1 MQLQATG
8 TVSAPSYLWEGPG
21 SVRSKRYFRLSSAAT
36 VAHTECQSRR
46 CHCYG
51 RSSSLH
57 IMTTHIRCS
66 AAWHAR
72 GSHILLPSQMS
83 ILVALATFLFFPVF
97 AIAQGLEPVKH
108 SNAEG
113 VLRSGEAVCPGPR
126 DPWVFFSPLIF
137 ALYPTTPRGALIP
150 SSSNSSGCLRDAN
163 SA

>member
-1 MQLQATG
+1 MQFFQFPRWPYRWRNATTSNWYCLCAVLSLG
-8 TVSAPSYLWEGPG
+8 VHNHKVKKGRGLG
-21 SVRSKRYFRLSSAAT
+21 SVRSKRYFRLSSAASPYS
-36 VAHTECQSRR
+36 ECQSRR

-57 IMTTHIRCS
+57 IITTHLRCS

-108 SNAEG
+108 GNAG
-113 VLRSGEAVCPGPR
+113 
-126 DPWVFFSPLIF
+126 SP
-137 ALYPTTPRGALIP
+137 PVRR
-150 SSSNSSGCLRDAN
+150 GCLSRAAR
-163 SA
+163 SPGLFFIP